1 MKGPPLG
8 DNPFGD
14 QGPNPGEKSQGLRR
28 RLVEPT
34 VDEEKNAPDDGTEN
48 EKLPVHE
55 SDSETLVGDDEG
67 DDREIAAKTSK
78 KAKAGATAPPSPDTG
93 IPPPN
98 RPWWSKLAALVTGA
112 IQRLLQNVHD
122 WLFGDHSVPDWEKKI
137 DDEAEKT
144 KAQQNQT
151 IDDLKDK
158 FKKETQKLPEKKR
171 GEAASYFVSCMRLVR
186 SFGSGVEEMTHL
198 KAATDRAWSKLQQR
212 WAELKAACQPILD
225 AIRSYFGSG
234 SVSCPSG

>member
-1 MKGPPLG
+1 
-8 DNPFGD
+8 
-14 QGPNPGEKSQGLRR
+14 
-28 RLVEPT
+28 
-34 VDEEKNAPDDGTEN
+34 VDEEKNAPDDGNEN
-48 EKLPVHE
+48 EKAPVHE
-55 SDSETLVGDDEG
+55 SDSETLVSDDEG
-67 DDREIAAKTSK
+67 DDREIAAKTST
-78 KAKAGATAPPSPDTG
+78 KAKAGATALPSPDTG

-122 WLFGDHSVPDWEKKI
+122 WLFGDRSVPDWEKKI
-137 DDEAEKT
+137 DDKAEET
-144 KAQQNQT
+144 KSLLNQT
-151 IDDLKDK
+151 IVVIDDLKDQ

-171 GEAASYFVSCMRLVR
+171 GEAASYFVSCMRLVK
-186 SFGSGVEEMTHL
+186 SFGSEVAEMTHL

-234 SVSCPSG
+234 CVSCPSG